1 MSRPLEGYWQD
12 GVKIVS
18 VTEAINESKVRRMM
32 GSPADIERRQR
43 IGSAVHQVTAIL
55 DLNGRTWDNAPDEWL
70 DPFNAV
76 SPEVSGFVKAWERFK
91 LEMEFI
97 PRLVE
102 HTITPKDW
110 KYPQAVFAKF
120 ATTLDREGLL
130 RGRPAI
136 VEIKTPKVKEPW
148 WGVQLAGQQLAL
160 QCSEGVPLHPAY
172 FWERYV
178 AQIFADGKFNPIQYT
193 KEEDRDVFLWSLGL
207 TVWNR
212 RHYNANS

>member
-1 MSRPLEGYWQD
+1 MSRPAQGYWD
-12 GVKIVS
+12 NGIRVVS
-18 VTEAINESKVRRMM
+18 VTEAIHESKVRRMM

-55 DLNGRTWDNAPDEWL
+55 DLNGKTWDNAPNEWL
-70 DPFNAV
+70 EPFNAV
-76 SPEVSGFVKAWERFK
+76 SPEVAGFVKAWERFK
-91 LEMEFI
+91 REMEFI

-110 KYPQAVFAKF
+110 KHPQAVYANF

-160 QCSEGVPLHPAY
+160 QCSEGLPIHPPY
-172 FWERYV
+172 YWEQYV
-178 AQIFADGKFNPIQYT
+178 AQIFADGKFNCIPYT
-193 KEEDRDVFLWSLGL
+193 DESYREVFLCSLSL
-207 TVWNR
+207 AIWNR
-212 RHYNANS
+212 RAYHANS